1 MLKNKLESEVING
14 MEVPFQKEIR
24 EGYTVA
30 KKAYIHSEKCKRNRE
45 SRHKKFDKVRIVYFN
60 LMALLTGITVVSV
73 GKIIYEII
81 QISKM

>member
-1 MLKNKLESEVING
+1 MLKEKLNAGLNE
-14 MEVPFQKEIR
+14 MEVPFHNEIKK
-24 EGYTVA
+24 GYAIA
-30 KKAYIHSEKCKRNRE
+30 KKAHIHSEKCKALRA

-73 GKIIYEII
+73 GRIVYEII